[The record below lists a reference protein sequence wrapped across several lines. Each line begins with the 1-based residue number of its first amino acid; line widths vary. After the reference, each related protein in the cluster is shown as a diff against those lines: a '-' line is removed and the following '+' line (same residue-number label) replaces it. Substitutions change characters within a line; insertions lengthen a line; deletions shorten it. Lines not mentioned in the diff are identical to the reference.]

1 METKLRR
8 AVLPPIGVTP
18 KFVLEERRFNELKEA
33 IGRYIE
39 ANWPIPSEI
48 LWEYNAMANR
58 IPKEKVNDNDGDS
71 FAKKMAEMRK

>member
-1 METKLRR
+1 MEKLTRDNT
-8 AVLPPIGVTP
+8 PPLGVTP
-18 KFVLEERRFNELKEA
+18 KFVLEARRFNELKEA

-58 IPKEKVNDNDGDS
+58 LPKGD
-71 FAKKMAEMRK
+71 AGNGNGEAACQ

>member
-1 METKLRR
+1 MIMETKLKR
-8 AVLPPIGVTP
+8 AVKPPLGVTP
-18 KFVLEERRFNELKEA
+18 KTLLEERRFNELKEA

-58 IPKEKVNDNDGDS
+58 LPKGD
-71 FAKKMAEMRK
+71 AGNGNGEAACQ

>member
-1 METKLRR
+1 METKLKRT
-8 AVLPPIGVTP
+8 VKPPIGVTP

-58 IPKEKVNDNDGDS
+58 LPKDDAGNGNGE
-71 FAKKMAEMRK
+71 AACQ

>member
-1 METKLRR
+1 MIMETKLKR
-8 AVLPPIGVTP
+8 AVKPPLGVTP
-18 KFVLEERRFNELKEA
+18 KTLLEERRFNELKEA

-58 IPKEKVNDNDGDS
+58 LPK
-71 FAKKMAEMRK
+71 AETENRPAE